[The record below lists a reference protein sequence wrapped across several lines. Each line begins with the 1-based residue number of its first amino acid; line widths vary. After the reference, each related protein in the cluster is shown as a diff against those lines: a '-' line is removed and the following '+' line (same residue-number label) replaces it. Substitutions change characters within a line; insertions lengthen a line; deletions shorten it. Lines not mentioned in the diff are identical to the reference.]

1 VQPHVQP
8 MPGQLSP
15 QVQILVDA
23 LIACSEAVL
32 QLHFFDFSILS
43 YVFWFK
49 NY

>member
-1 VQPHVQP
+1 

-15 QVQILVDA
+15 QVQIPVDA

-32 QLHFFDFSILS
+32 QLHFFDFPIFA
-43 YVFWFK
+43 YFFWFK